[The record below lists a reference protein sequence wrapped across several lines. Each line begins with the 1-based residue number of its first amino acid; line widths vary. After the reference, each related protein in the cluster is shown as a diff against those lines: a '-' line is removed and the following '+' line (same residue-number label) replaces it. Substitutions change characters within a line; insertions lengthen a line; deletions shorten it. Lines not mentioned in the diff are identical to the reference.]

1 MSEERELI
9 CTSFE
14 ETIPKLDETKKAL
27 LLAYGEGMDAGMNI
41 GLNLAREAMKAEG
54 KAEGK
59 AEVVKDEACSHT

>member
-41 GLNLAREAMKAEG
+41 GLNIALNLARGTMKADG
-54 KAEGK
+54 KAGE
-59 AEVVKDEACSHT
+59 VKDEA